1 MSKQGWISLH
11 RSIQDNWIWEEKPY
25 DKARAWID
33 ILLMVNH
40 EKKKVLLGSQLIDVD
55 KGEKITS
62 IRKLADRWGWST
74 TKVDSFLKMLESDKM
89 IELKK
94 DTKKTVVKVL
104 NYANYQDRNKTEK
117 DTEMTPER
125 QQSDTEVTP
134 KNTNNND
141 NNANN
146 DNKELFMPG
155 ADKSASGQAADSS
168 PVIIDLTLND
178 KTKYPVTQMRV
189 DEWKELYPA
198 VDVEQQLR
206 NMRGWLDSNPKKR
219 KTKSGILRFIT
230 SWLAREQDKGGSYR
244 NNGGQGKAKS
254 NMPETSP
261 ERQKAYEEM
270 EVDHAVDLWPELEVK

>member
-40 EKKKVLLGSQLIDVD
+40 EKKKVLLGSQLIDVE

-104 NYANYQDRNKTEK
+104 NYSNYQDRNKIEK
-117 DTEMTPER
+117 DTEMTPKR
-125 QQSDTEVTP
+125 QQSDTEMTP

-146 DNKELFMPG
+146 ENKGSKPNGFSAVIDNYTDDVALKQSIKDFIEMRKKNKKNMTIKALELMLKKLDG
-155 ADKSASGQAADSS
+155 LASDDFTKQK
-168 PVIIDLTLND
+168 IIDQSIENCWQGIFPLKKQPSDCKPQVTGTNNQFLKMLN
-178 KTKYPVTQMRV
+178 
-189 DEWKELYPA
+189 
-198 VDVEQQLR
+198 
-206 NMRGWLDSNPKKR
+206 
-219 KTKSGILRFIT
+219 
-230 SWLAREQDKGGSYR
+230 
-244 NNGGQGKAKS
+244 
-254 NMPETSP
+254 
-261 ERQKAYEEM
+261 EM
-270 EVDHAVDLWPELEVK
+270 GAENE

>member
-1 MSKQGWISLH
+1 MAKQGWISLH

-40 EKKKVLLGSQLIDVD
+40 EKKKVLLGTQLIDVD

-94 DTKKTVVKVL
+94 DTKKTVIKVL

-125 QQSDTEVTP
+125 QQSDTEMTP

-146 DNKELFMPG
+146 ENKGVKPNGFSVVIDNYTDDAALKQTIKDFIEMRKKNKKNMTAKALELML
-155 ADKSASGQAADSS
+155 K
-168 PVIIDLTLND
+168 
-178 KTKYPVTQMRV
+178 K
-189 DEWKELYPA
+189 
-198 VDVEQQLR
+198 
-206 NMRGWLDSNPKKR
+206 LDSLAIDDF
-219 KTKSGILRFIT
+219 TKQLVINQSIENCWQGIFPLKDQSITGQQACSGT
-230 SWLAREQDKGGSYR
+230 
-244 NNGGQGKAKS
+244 NNQFLKML
-254 NMPETSP
+254 N
-261 ERQKAYEEM
+261 EM
-270 EVDHAVDLWPELEVK
+270 GDENE